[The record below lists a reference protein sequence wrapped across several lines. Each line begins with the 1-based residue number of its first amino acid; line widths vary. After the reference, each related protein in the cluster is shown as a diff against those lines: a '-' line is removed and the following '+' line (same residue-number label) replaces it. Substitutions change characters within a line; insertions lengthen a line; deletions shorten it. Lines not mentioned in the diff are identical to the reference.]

1 LNVTLR
7 KSILLSAL
15 ILLLLFLPWI
25 FQATY
30 TRHILV
36 MSLIY
41 SFSAMG
47 LNVIFG
53 FAGQAAF
60 GQPAFFAL
68 GAYISSLLALKL
80 GLPFSLCL
88 LGTMVLSAGFGFIIG
103 YPCLQLRGI
112 YFGITTM
119 AFAQILYYIVS
130 NWVGLTRGPM
140 GLVGIPA
147 ASFRVGDLFQ
157 IEFNN
162 ELKYYYLVLAVSLLT
177 LFFLARFMETRLGRA
192 FVAIRENQ
200 ELSSSIGIHP
210 FWVKMIAFMLAC
222 MITSMGG
229 SFYAHFVKFVSPVEF
244 QWYFIGLTFIMVI
257 TGGIGTLVGPFLGG
271 AIFTILPEIFR
282 AVETYRNILVGSVLI
297 LIVIFFPEGV
307 MGKLAQWGKNRNLPH
322 GEKEHA

>member
-1 LNVTLR
+1 MTLR
-7 KSILLSAL
+7 KSILILGLIL
-15 ILLLLFLPWI
+15 ILLLLPWV

-41 SFSAMG
+41 AFSAMG

-80 GLPFSLCL
+80 GLPFGMCL
-88 LGTMVLSAGFGFIIG
+88 LGTMVISAAFGFLIG

-119 AFAQILYYIVS
+119 AFAQIMYYIVS

-147 ASFRVGDLFQ
+147 PSFHLGDLLH

-162 ELKYYYLVLAVSLLT
+162 ELKYYYLALAASLFT

-222 MITSMGG
+222 VITSMGG
-229 SFYAHFVKFVSPVEF
+229 SFYAHFVRFVSPIEF

-257 TGGIGTLVGPFLGG
+257 TGGIGTIVGPFIGG
-271 AIFTILPEIFR
+271 AIFTIIPEVFR
-282 AVETYRNILVGSVLI
+282 AFETYRNILVGSVLI
-297 LIVIFFPEGV
+297 IIVVFFPEGI
-307 MGKLAQWGKNRNLPH
+307 MGKMAQWRKNRSLPH
-322 GEKEHA
+322 SEQKYA

>member
-1 LNVTLR
+1 MGPR
-7 KSILLSAL
+7 KSILIAAL
-15 ILLLLFLPWI
+15 ILLLLLLPWV

-41 SFSAMG
+41 TFSAMG

-60 GQPAFFAL
+60 GQPVFFAL

-80 GLPFSLCL
+80 GLHFVACL
-88 LGTMVLSAGFGFIIG
+88 LGTMVISAGFGFIIG

-119 AFAQILYYIVS
+119 AFAQILYYIAA
-130 NWVGLTRGPM
+130 NWVSLTRGPM
-140 GLVGIPA
+140 GLVDIQA
-147 ASFRVGDLFQ
+147 ASFRLGSLLQV
-157 IEFNN
+157 EFNN
-162 ELKYYYLVLAVSLLT
+162 ELKYYYLVLVASLVT
-177 LFFLARFMETRLGRA
+177 LFFLARFMETKLGRA

-200 ELSSSIGIHP
+200 ELSSSVGIHP

-229 SFYAHFVKFVSPVEF
+229 SFYAHFVKFVSPIEF
-244 QWYFIGLTFIMVI
+244 QWYYIGLTFIMVI
-257 TGGIGTLVGPFLGG
+257 TGGIGTLLGPFVGG
-271 AIFTILPEIFR
+271 AIFTILPEVFR
-282 AVETYRNILVGSVLI
+282 AVETYRNILVGTVLI
-297 LIVIFFPEGV
+297 LIVIFFPEGI
-307 MGKLAQWGKNRNLPH
+307 MGKLAQRRKNRSFPDS
-322 GEKEHA
+322 EKKYA

>member
-1 LNVTLR
+1 MALR
-7 KSILLSAL
+7 KSILIPAL
-15 ILLLLFLPWI
+15 IFLLLLPWI
-25 FQATY
+25 FQGTY
-30 TRHILV
+30 SRHILV

-41 SFSAMG
+41 TFSAMG

-88 LGTMVLSAGFGFIIG
+88 LGTMVISAGFGFIVG

-130 NWVGLTRGPM
+130 NWVDLTRGPM

-147 ASFRVGDLFQ
+147 ASFRLGDLLQ
-157 IEFNN
+157 VEFTN
-162 ELKYYYLVLAVSLLT
+162 ELKYYYLVLTFSLLT

-229 SFYAHFVKFVSPVEF
+229 SFYAHFVKFVSPIEF
-244 QWYFIGLTFIMVI
+244 QWYYLGLTFIMVI
-257 TGGIGTLVGPFLGG
+257 TGGIGTIVGPFIGG
-271 AIFTILPEIFR
+271 AIFTVIPEVFR
-282 AVETYRNILVGSVLI
+282 AFETYRNILVGSVLI
-297 LIVIFFPEGV
+297 IIVIFFPEGI
-307 MGKLAQWGKNRNLPH
+307 MGKIHQWRKSRKLP
-322 GEKEHA
+322 GSEKKHA

>member
-1 LNVTLR
+1 MNVLR
-7 KSILLSAL
+7 KSTLLSAL
-15 ILLLLFLPWI
+15 ALLLLFLPWI
-25 FQATY
+25 FPATY

-36 MSLIY
+36 MCLIY
-41 SFSAMG
+41 GFSAMG

-68 GAYISSLLALKL
+68 GAYISSLLALKA
-80 GLPFSLCL
+80 GLPFALCL
-88 LGTMVLSAGFGFIIG
+88 LGTMVISAGLGFIIG

-119 AFAQILYYIVS
+119 AFAQIMYYIVS
-130 NWVGLTRGPM
+130 NWVELTRGPM

-147 ASFRVGDLFQ
+147 ASFRVGDFFQ
-157 IEFNN
+157 VEFNN
-162 ELKYYYLVLAVSLLT
+162 ELKYYYLVLAASLLT

-210 FWVKMIAFMLAC
+210 FWVKMIAFMMAC

-244 QWYFIGLTFIMVI
+244 QWYYIGLTFIMVI
-257 TGGIGTLVGPFLGG
+257 TGGIGTIPGPFIGG
-271 AIFTILPEIFR
+271 AIFTIIPEVFR

-307 MGKLAQWGKNRNLPH
+307 MGKLAQWRKNRNFAS
-322 GEKEHA
+322 GAKEHA

>member
-1 LNVTLR
+1 MNRR
-7 KSILLSAL
+7 KLLLLSGLLLAL
-15 ILLLLFLPWI
+15 ILLPWI
-25 FQATY
+25 FRAPY

-36 MSLIY
+36 MALIFT
-41 SFSAMG
+41 FSAMG

-80 GLPFSLCL
+80 GFPFWLCL
-88 LGTMVLSAGFGFIIG
+88 VGTLVLSAGFGFVIG

-130 NWVGLTRGPM
+130 NWVDLTRGPM
-140 GLVGIPA
+140 GLVDIPA
-147 ASFRVGDLFQ
+147 ASFGFGDHFR
-157 IEFNN
+157 FVFSG
-162 ELKYYYLVLAVSLLT
+162 ELRYYYLVLPAALIT
-177 LFFLARFMETRLGRA
+177 LFFLARIMDTRLGRG

-200 ELSSSIGIHP
+200 DLSASIGIHP

-222 MITSMGG
+222 MITGLGG
-229 SFYAHFVKFVSPVEF
+229 SFYAHYVKFVSPIEF

-257 TGGIGTLVGPFLGG
+257 TGGIGTIWGPFIGG
-271 AIFTILPEIFR
+271 AIFTVLPEVFR
-282 AVETYRNILVGSVLI
+282 AVETYRNILVGAVLI
-297 LIVIFFPEGV
+297 LIVIFFPEGI
-307 MGKLAQWGKNRNLPH
+307 MGKVAQWRERRRPLAWGRKN
-322 GEKEHA
+322 A

>member
-307 MGKLAQWGKNRNLPH
+307 MGKLTQWRKNRNLPH

>member
-1 LNVTLR
+1 MVLR
-7 KSILLSAL
+7 KSILIPAL
-15 ILLLLFLPWI
+15 ILLLLPWI

-30 TRHILV
+30 SRHILV
-36 MSLIY
+36 MFLIY
-41 SFSAMG
+41 TFSAMG

-80 GLPFSLCL
+80 GFPFSLCL
-88 LGTMVLSAGFGFIIG
+88 PGTMVISAGFGFLIG

-130 NWVGLTRGPM
+130 NWVDLTRGPM
-140 GLVGIPA
+140 GLVGIPV
-147 ASFRVGDLFQ
+147 ASFRLGDLLQ
-157 IEFNN
+157 IEFTN
-162 ELKYYYLVLAVSLLT
+162 ELKYYYLVLTFALLT

-229 SFYAHFVKFVSPVEF
+229 SFYAHFVKFVSPIEF
-244 QWYFIGLTFIMVI
+244 QWYNIGLTFIMVI
-257 TGGIGTLVGPFLGG
+257 TGGIGTIVGPFIGG
-271 AIFTILPEIFR
+271 AIFTVIPEVFR

-297 LIVIFFPEGV
+297 LIVIFFPEGI
-307 MGKLAQWGKNRNLPH
+307 MGKINQWRKKGSLPDPGK
-322 GEKEHA
+322 KYA

>member
-1 LNVTLR
+1 MALR
-7 KSILLSAL
+7 KSILIPAL
-15 ILLLLFLPWI
+15 IFLLLLPWI
-25 FQATY
+25 FQGTY
-30 TRHILV
+30 SRHILV

-41 SFSAMG
+41 TFSAMG

-88 LGTMVLSAGFGFIIG
+88 LGTMVISAGFGFIVG

-130 NWVGLTRGPM
+130 NWVDLTRGRM

-147 ASFRVGDLFQ
+147 ASFRLGDLLQ
-157 IEFNN
+157 VEFTN
-162 ELKYYYLVLAVSLLT
+162 ELKYYYLVLTFSLLT

-210 FWVKMIAFMLAC
+210 FWVKMIAFMLDR
-222 MITSMGG
+222 
-229 SFYAHFVKFVSPVEF
+229 FR
-244 QWYFIGLTFIMVI
+244 TFFDRR
-257 TGGIGTLVGPFLGG
+257 GT
-271 AIFTILPEIFR
+271 R
-282 AVETYRNILVGSVLI
+282 
-297 LIVIFFPEGV
+297 
-307 MGKLAQWGKNRNLPH
+307 
-322 GEKEHA
+322 

>member
-1 LNVTLR
+1 MARSKFV
-7 KSILLSAL
+7 LLPAVV
-15 ILLLLFLPWI
+15 LFLVLLPWV
-25 FQATY
+25 FPATY
-30 TRHILV
+30 SRHIMV
-36 MSLIY
+36 MSLIF

-68 GAYISSLLALKL
+68 GAYVSSLLALKL

-88 LGTMVLSAGFGFIIG
+88 PGTMVIAATFGFIIG

-119 AFAQILYYIVS
+119 AFAQIMYYIVS
-130 NWVGLTRGPM
+130 NWVSLTRGPM
-140 GLVGIPA
+140 GLVGVPPA
-147 ASFRVGDLFQ
+147 SIGFGDSFQFV
-157 IEFNN
+157 FNN
-162 ELKYYYLVLAVSLLT
+162 ELRYYFLVLAVSLAT
-177 LFFLARFMETRLGRA
+177 LFFLSRLMETRLGRA

-229 SFYAHFVKFVSPVEF
+229 SFYAHFVKFVSPIEF
-244 QWYFIGLTFIMVI
+244 QWYYIGLTFIMVI
-257 TGGIGTLVGPFLGG
+257 TGGIGTIAGPFIGG
-271 AIFTILPEIFR
+271 AIFTILPEVFR
-282 AVETYRNILVGSVLI
+282 AFETYRNILVGAVLI
-297 LIVIFFPEGV
+297 LIVIFFPEGIL
-307 MGKLAQWGKNRNLPH
+307 GKLARRRKSRSLSET
-322 GEKEHA
+322 EKGHA